1 MDQKNPSDVSL
12 ESGNQMQ
19 MMEGESE
26 GDFLMRLFEAFY
38 DRVYCFARKSAR
50 PEVAEDVTQE
60 VFLRLLQHPRF
71 KTLQLSASYLIKIA
85 HNLLRRRHSR
95 WVKLQE
101 ILDRKAAE
109 QSHSLRR
116 ETRALQEGN
125 DPEIK
130 IRNAIQGLSPEERD
144 AVELIVC
151 RGLSYQQAAKSLNT
165 SITTINNR
173 KYRGLQKLKQFDLE
187 SEDLRRRA

>member
-1 MDQKNPSDVSL
+1 M
-12 ESGNQMQ
+12 
-19 MMEGESE
+19 
-26 GDFLMRLFEAFY
+26 
-38 DRVYCFARKSAR
+38 
-50 PEVAEDVTQE
+50 
-60 VFLRLLQHPRF
+60 
-71 KTLQLSASYLIKIA
+71 
-85 HNLLRRRHSR
+85 
-95 WVKLQE
+95 KLQE